1 MEVDIMRISGVI
13 LALSALA
20 LVPVGIVHTADQS
33 GRELLAGSNGADT
46 GYPESKLTQTI
57 AVGFIGSQVMARII
71 ENGRETLIVEAS
83 ASPQLGAEQTLSA
96 N

>member
-1 MEVDIMRISGVI
+1 MRVSGVI

-33 GRELLAGSNGADT
+33 GRELLAGSNGANT
-46 GYPESKLTQTI
+46 GYSPTKIPPSKLTQTI
-57 AVGFIGSQVMARII
+57 AVGFIGSQVMERII
-71 ENGRETLIVEAS
+71 ENGRETLVVQAS
-83 ASPQLGAEQTLSA
+83 ASSQLGAEQALSA

>member
-1 MEVDIMRISGVI
+1 MRVSGVI

-33 GRELLAGSNGADT
+33 RRALLAETNYASAE
-46 GYPESKLTQTI
+46 YPPAKYPSTKLSQTI
-57 AVGFIGSQVMARII
+57 AVGLVGSQVMERII

>member
-1 MEVDIMRISGVI
+1 MRISGVI

-33 GRELLAGSNGADT
+33 SRELLAGSNSADT
-46 GYPESKLTQTI
+46 GYSSTKFPPSKLTQTI
-57 AVGFIGSQVMARII
+57 AVGLVGSQVMERII
-71 ENGRETLIVEAS
+71 ENGRETLIVEANALS
-83 ASPQLGAEQTLSA
+83 QLDAEQALSA

>member
-1 MEVDIMRISGVI
+1 M
-13 LALSALA
+13 LALSALV

-33 GRELLAGSNGADT
+33 SRELLAGSNSADT
-46 GYPESKLTQTI
+46 GYSSTKFPPSKLTQTI
-57 AVGFIGSQVMARII
+57 AVGFIGSQVMERII

-83 ASPQLGAEQTLSA
+83 ASSQLDAEQVISA

>member
-1 MEVDIMRISGVI
+1 MRISGVI

-33 GRELLAGSNGADT
+33 SRELLAGSNSADT
-46 GYPESKLTQTI
+46 GYSSTKFPPSTLTQTI
-57 AVGFIGSQVMARII
+57 AVGLVGSQVMERII

-83 ASPQLGAEQTLSA
+83 ASSQLDAEQVISA

>member
-1 MEVDIMRISGVI
+1 MRISGVI

-46 GYPESKLTQTI
+46 RYPESKLTQTI
-57 AVGFIGSQVMARII
+57 AVGFIGSQVMERII
-71 ENGRETLIVEAS
+71 ENGRETLVVEAS
-83 ASPQLGAEQTLSA
+83 TSPQLGAEQTLSA